1 MNTFQ
6 GRKNMA
12 HKSTS
17 EKLMFTIT
25 KISAERNLVWVRN
38 FWYWMT
44 KKDKKNFTGKLALM
58 KLNIRIELR
67 NFWHLWRLCRAGRPR
82 SSWTWTSPAR
92 PDPWR
97 GWGWCRC
104 RTQASGRSPNR
115 RSVAGNTVLV
125 QSWPGNRKDFI
136 RWTKTV

>member
-1 MNTFQ
+1 
-6 GRKNMA
+6 MA

-17 EKLMFTIT
+17 EKLLFTIT

-67 NFWHLWRLCRAGRPR
+67 NF
-82 SSWTWTSPAR
+82 
-92 PDPWR
+92 
-97 GWGWCRC
+97 
-104 RTQASGRSPNR
+104 
-115 RSVAGNTVLV
+115 
-125 QSWPGNRKDFI
+125 
-136 RWTKTV
+136 